1 MKRLLFAATTVALV
15 AAMFLPAAT
24 MASNGAQTTPFSATY
39 TAGATTFTCSGAN
52 IYKTAPNA
60 FNKDSETCLVSG
72 DVSGIAAGTYS
83 GNPWGY
89 YPTFGT
95 AEWLSDSSSGSMSVG
110 LIATSWT
117 ATFVD
122 NGNGT
127 FTEYIVAYY

>member
-15 AAMFLPAAT
+15 AAMFLPAAA
-24 MASNGAQTTPFSATY
+24 MASNGALTTPFSATY
-39 TAGATTFTCSGAN
+39 TGGATTFTCSGAN
-52 IYKTAPNA
+52 IHKTAPNV

-72 DVSGIAAGTYS
+72 DVSGIVAGTYS
-83 GNPWGY
+83 GDPWGF
-89 YPTFGT
+89 YPTYGN
-95 AEWLSDSSSGSMSVG
+95 AEWQSDSSSPSMSYG

-127 FTEYIVAYY
+127 FTDYIVAYY